1 MAQPPRVADGAAT
14 PGTLAAA
21 GDGHFELSGDV
32 GFADAARLLAEGDS
46 AFASLDGV
54 EVDLARVARVDS
66 AGLALLIEWSLSAR
80 AAGRALRYRNIPPAV
95 ASLAGISEVE
105 ELLAP
110 SSGG

>member
-1 MAQPPRVADGAAT
+1 MAQPPPGADAAVT
-14 PGTLAAA
+14 PGVLAAA
-21 GDGHFELSGDV
+21 GSGRFELSGDV
-32 GFADAARLLAEGDS
+32 GFADAARLLDEGDT
-46 AFASLDGV
+46 AFAGLERV

-80 AAGRALRYRNIPPAV
+80 SAGRALRYRNIPPAV
-95 ASLAGISEVE
+95 ASLAGISEVA